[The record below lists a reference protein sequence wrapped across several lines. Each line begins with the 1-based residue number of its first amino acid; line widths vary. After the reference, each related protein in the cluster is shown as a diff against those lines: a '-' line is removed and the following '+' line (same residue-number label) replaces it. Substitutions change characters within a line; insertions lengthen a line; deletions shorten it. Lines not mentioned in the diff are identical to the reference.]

1 MDVSLTSAD
10 GLNQPYS
17 LEAEQ
22 AVLGSILIDPACM
35 MQVQVIISA
44 EHFYLPQHK
53 AIFSAMATIE
63 AMGGK
68 IDPLIVLD
76 SLVKDKVYDTAAG
89 KNYLFQLAE
98 IVPSTANVESYAK
111 IVREKYY
118 IRTLIN
124 ASRETIDDASQQDR
138 DADLLLD
145 AAEQRIY
152 NIRQGKKTNDPSK
165 LGDIIIN
172 DVYTTLQHLT
182 SEEKDLYKGYPTGFS
197 DLDKVMTGLHKSDLV
212 LIGARPAMGKT
223 SFALNLARNV
233 S

>member
-35 MQVQVIISA
+35 MQVQVIIGA

-98 IVPSTANVESYAK
+98 IVPSTANVESYA
-111 IVREKYY
+111 
-118 IRTLIN
+118 
-124 ASRETIDDASQQDR
+124 
-138 DADLLLD
+138 
-145 AAEQRIY
+145 
-152 NIRQGKKTNDPSK
+152 
-165 LGDIIIN
+165 
-172 DVYTTLQHLT
+172 
-182 SEEKDLYKGYPTGFS
+182 
-197 DLDKVMTGLHKSDLV
+197 
-212 LIGARPAMGKT
+212 
-223 SFALNLARNV
+223 
-233 S
+233 